1 MSLDMWK
8 KSALTIAMAA
18 TLAACAGDD
27 GKDGQNGKD
36 GLNGSNGAAGAPGT
50 NGQNGTDGSNG
61 QDGAT
66 GQNGIDGI
74 DGIDGKDGISGK
86 LVQIGRYESGIF
98 DDGGAEIVAFD
109 ATTDKLFVVNSGIS
123 KIDVL
128 DLTDPANPTKLSTI
142 DVAAAT
148 VAGFTAGGANSVA
161 TKNGTLAVA
170 VENDNKQ
177 AKGQVYF
184 YNTDTLAFEAAVEAG
199 ALPDMVTFTHDG
211 AKVLAAN
218 EGEPNDMYT
227 VDPEGSVT
235 IIDVATKTATTADFT
250 DFNALEQDLL
260 DAGVRIF
267 GYDFV
272 NDEAST
278 VAQDLEPE
286 YITVSED
293 NTKAFVALQENNAL
307 AVVDIATSDVTEII
321 ALGYKDHSVQG
332 NGIDGVR
339 DDKLAI
345 IETVPVFGM
354 YQPDSIS
361 SYTFNGKTYIV
372 TANEGDAREYLTK
385 NEVAD
390 EAACET
396 AGGIDF
402 EDDDGDLLCFYFVE
416 EERVRKLDLN
426 IDNFSSDEQ
435 AKLADKD
442 GLGDLTV
449 TLVNGY
455 NEGNDNYD
463 EVYSYGARS
472 FSIWNE
478 NGDLVFDS
486 GDQFEQIVADA
497 TPFYFN
503 VSNDNAK
510 IDNRSDNKGP
520 EPEGLTVGTVADH
533 TYAYIGLE
541 RQGGIMV
548 YDITNPFAPQFIQ
561 YTSNRDFSV
570 DMDEV
575 DAGNLPAGAAGDL
588 APEGMTFISADDSP
602 NGKPLVI
609 VGNEV
614 SGTTTVYEVK

>member
-1 MSLDMWK
+1 MSLELLK
-8 KSALTIAMAA
+8 KSALMIAMTAA
-18 TLAACAGDD
+18 LAACGGDDGDD
-27 GKDGQNGKD
+27 GKDGVD
-36 GLNGSNGAAGAPGT
+36 GTDGTAGAPGAPGSDGT
-50 NGQNGTDGSNG
+50 NGS
-61 QDGAT
+61 
-66 GQNGIDGI
+66 DGI
-74 DGIDGKDGISGK
+74 DSISGK
-86 LVQIGRYESGIF
+86 LVQVGRYESGIF

-109 ATTDKLFVVNSGIS
+109 STTDKLFVVNSGVS
-123 KIDVL
+123 MIDVL

-142 DVAAAT
+142 DVTAASVT
-148 VAGFTAGGANSVA
+148 GFTAGGANSVA
-161 TKNGTLAVA
+161 TNNGVLAVA
-170 VENDNKQ
+170 VENDDKQ
-177 AKGQVYF
+177 ANGQVYF

-250 DFNALEQDLL
+250 GFNALEQDLL
-260 DAGVRIF
+260 DVGVRIF

-272 NDEAST
+272 NDVAST

-286 YITVSED
+286 YITVSDD

-321 ALGYKDHSVQG
+321 ALGYKDHSIQG

-339 DDKLAI
+339 DDELAI

-354 YQPDSIS
+354 YQPDSIA
-361 SYTFNGKTYIV
+361 SYSFNGNTYVV

-390 EAACET
+390 EAACEA

-402 EDDDGDLLCFYFVE
+402 DEDDGDLLCFYFVE

-426 IDNFSSDEQ
+426 TDNFTDAEL
-435 AKLADKD
+435 AKLGDKD

-503 VSNDNAK
+503 VSNDNAN

-520 EPEGLTVGTVADH
+520 EPEGLTIGTVNGQ

-541 RQGGIMV
+541 RQGGIMA
-548 YDITNPFAPQFIQ
+548 YNISNPFAPQFVQ
-561 YTSNRDFSV
+561 YISNRDFSV

-575 DAGNLPAGAAGDL
+575 EAGNLPAGAAGDL
-588 APEGMTFISADDSP
+588 APEGMTFISAEDSP
-602 NGKPLVI
+602 NGKPLVV

>member
-1 MSLDMWK
+1 MSLEMWK
-8 KSALTIAMAA
+8 KSALAIAMAA
-18 TLAACAGDD
+18 TLAACSGEDGSD
-27 GKDGQNGKD
+27 GKDGAAGAT
-36 GLNGSNGAAGAPGT
+36 GAAGTPITSVG
-50 NGQNGTDGSNG
+50 
-61 QDGAT
+61 GAT
-66 GQNGIDGI
+66 
-74 DGIDGKDGISGK
+74 
-86 LVQIGRYESGIF
+86 LVQIGRYESDIF

-109 ATTDKLFVVNSGIS
+109 ATTDKLFVVNSGDS
-123 KIDVL
+123 TIDVL
-128 DLTDPANPTKLSTI
+128 DLTDPANPTKLATI
-142 DVAAAT
+142 DVTAAT
-148 VAGFTAGGANSVA
+148 VTGFTAGGANSVA

-170 VENDNKQ
+170 VENDDKQ
-177 AKGQVYF
+177 ANGQVYF

-227 VDPEGSVT
+227 VDPEGSIT
-235 IIDVATKTATTADFT
+235 IIDVATKAATTADFT

-272 NDEAST
+272 NDIAST

-286 YITVSED
+286 YITISED

-307 AVVDIATSDVTEII
+307 AVVDIANSDVTEII
-321 ALGYKDHSVQG
+321 SLGYKDHSVRG

-339 DDKLAI
+339 DDEQAI
-345 IETVPVFGM
+345 VETVPVFGM
-354 YQPDSIS
+354 YQPDSIA
-361 SYTFNGKTYIV
+361 SYTFNGNTYIV

-390 EAACET
+390 EAACEA
-396 AGGIDF
+396 AGGIEF
-402 EDDDGDLLCFYFVE
+402 EEDDGDLLCFYFKE

-426 IDNFSSDEQ
+426 TENFTNEEL
-435 AKLADKD
+435 AKLGDKD

-449 TLVNGY
+449 TMVNGL
-455 NEGNDNYD
+455 NDEDTYD
-463 EVYSYGARS
+463 EVYAYGARS

-478 NGDLVFDS
+478 NGDLVYDS
-486 GDQFEQIVADA
+486 GDQFEQIIA
-497 TPFYFN
+497 TLTPNYFN
-503 VSNDNAK
+503 ASNDKNE

-520 EPEGLTVGTVADH
+520 EPEGIAIGTIDGRTFAF
-533 TYAYIGLE
+533 IGLE

-548 YDITNPFAPQFIQ
+548 YDVTNPFATGFVG
-561 YTSNRDFSV
+561 YTSNRDFSI
-570 DMDEV
+570 DIGDIK
-575 DAGNLPAGAAGDL
+575 DGTLPAGAAGDL
-588 APEGMTFISADDSP
+588 APEGMEFVSSDDSP

-614 SGTTTVYEVK
+614 SGTTTIYEVK

>member
-1 MSLDMWK
+1 MEMWK
-8 KSALTIAMAA
+8 KSALAIAMAA
-18 TLAACAGDD
+18 TLAACSGEDGSD
-27 GKDGQNGKD
+27 GKDGAAGAT
-36 GLNGSNGAAGAPGT
+36 GAAGTPITSVG
-50 NGQNGTDGSNG
+50 
-61 QDGAT
+61 GAT
-66 GQNGIDGI
+66 
-74 DGIDGKDGISGK
+74 
-86 LVQIGRYESGIF
+86 LVQIGRYESDIF

-109 ATTDKLFVVNSGIS
+109 ATTDKLFVVNSGDS
-123 KIDVL
+123 TIDVL
-128 DLTDPANPTKLSTI
+128 DLTDPANPTKLATI
-142 DVAAAT
+142 DVTAAT
-148 VAGFTAGGANSVA
+148 VTGFTAGGANSVA

-170 VENDNKQ
+170 VENDDKQ
-177 AKGQVYF
+177 ANGQVYF

-227 VDPEGSVT
+227 VDPEGSIT
-235 IIDVATKTATTADFT
+235 IIDVATKAATTADFT

-272 NDEAST
+272 NDIAST

-286 YITVSED
+286 YITISED

-307 AVVDIATSDVTEII
+307 AVVDIANSDVTEII
-321 ALGYKDHSVQG
+321 SLGYKDHSVRG

-339 DDKLAI
+339 DDEQAI
-345 IETVPVFGM
+345 VETVPVFGM
-354 YQPDSIS
+354 YQPDSIA
-361 SYTFNGKTYIV
+361 SYTFNGNTYIV

-390 EAACET
+390 EAACEA
-396 AGGIDF
+396 AGGIEF
-402 EDDDGDLLCFYFVE
+402 EEDDGDLLCFYFKE

-426 IDNFSSDEQ
+426 TENFTNEEL
-435 AKLADKD
+435 AKLGDKD

-449 TLVNGY
+449 TMVNGL
-455 NEGNDNYD
+455 NDEDTYD
-463 EVYSYGARS
+463 EVYAYGARS

-478 NGDLVFDS
+478 NGDLVYDS
-486 GDQFEQIVADA
+486 GDQFEQIIA
-497 TPFYFN
+497 TLTPNYFN
-503 VSNDNAK
+503 ASNDKNE

-520 EPEGLTVGTVADH
+520 EPEGIAIGTIDGRTFAF
-533 TYAYIGLE
+533 IGLE

-548 YDITNPFAPQFIQ
+548 YDVTNPFATGFVG
-561 YTSNRDFSV
+561 YTSNRDFSI
-570 DMDEV
+570 DIGDIK
-575 DAGNLPAGAAGDL
+575 DGTLPAGAAGDL
-588 APEGMTFISADDSP
+588 APEGMEFVSSDDSP

-614 SGTTTVYEVK
+614 SGTTTIYEVK

>member
-1 MSLDMWK
+1 MSLEMWK

-50 NGQNGTDGSNG
+50 PGANGQNG
-61 QDGAT
+61 A
-66 GQNGIDGI
+66 
-74 DGIDGKDGISGK
+74 DGISGK
-86 LVQIGRYESGIF
+86 LVQVGRYESNLF
-98 DDGGAEIVAFD
+98 DKGGAEIVAFD
-109 ATTDKLFVVNSGIS
+109 PTTDKLFVVNSGVS
-123 KIDVL
+123 MIDVL
-128 DLTDPANPTKLSTI
+128 DLSDPANPTKLSTI
-142 DVAAAT
+142 DVSTAS
-148 VAGFTAGGANSVA
+148 VSGFTAGGANSVA
-161 TKNGTLAVA
+161 TRNGTLAVA

-177 AKGQVYF
+177 ANGQVYF

-199 ALPDMVTFTHDG
+199 ALPDMVTFTHNG
-211 AKVLAAN
+211 TKVLAAN
-218 EGEPNDMYT
+218 EGEPNAMYT

-235 IIDVATKTATTADFT
+235 IIDVATKQATTADFT
-250 DFNALEQDLL
+250 DFNAQKNTLL
-260 DAGVRIF
+260 DANVRIF
-267 GYDFV
+267 GHDPV
-272 NDEAST
+272 NKVDST

-293 NTKAFVALQENNAL
+293 NTTAFVALQENNAL
-307 AVVDIATSDVTEII
+307 AVVDIASAKVTDVIG
-321 ALGYKDHSVQG
+321 LGYKDHSIQG

-385 NEVAD
+385 NAVAD
-390 EAACET
+390 EAACKA
-396 AGGIDF
+396 AGGIEF
-402 EDDDGDLLCFYFVE
+402 EEDDGDLLCFYFKE
-416 EERVRKLDLN
+416 EARVRKLDLN
-426 IDNFSSDEQ
+426 TDNFSSDEQ

-449 TLVNGY
+449 TTINGL
-455 NEGNDNYD
+455 NDSDTYD
-463 EVYSYGARS
+463 KVYSYGARS

-486 GDQFEQIVADA
+486 GDQFEQIIADA

-503 VSNDNAK
+503 VSNTSAK

-520 EPEGLTVGTVADH
+520 EPEGLALGTVNGH

-548 YDITNPFAPQFIQ
+548 YDISNPFAPQFIQ

-588 APEGMTFISADDSP
+588 APEGMTFVSADDSP

>member
-1 MSLDMWK
+1 MSLEMWK
-8 KSALTIAMAA
+8 KSALAIAMAA
-18 TLAACAGDD
+18 TLAACSGEDGSD
-27 GKDGQNGKD
+27 GKDG
-36 GLNGSNGAAGAPGT
+36 AAGATGPA
-50 NGQNGTDGSNG
+50 G
-61 QDGAT
+61 QDGAPGAT
-66 GQNGIDGI
+66 GPSGQNGADGA
-74 DGIDGKDGISGK
+74 DGKDGISGK
-86 LVQIGRYESGIF
+86 LVQVGRYESGIF

-109 ATTDKLFVVNSGIS
+109 ATTDKLFVVNSGDS
-123 KIDVL
+123 TIDVL
-128 DLTDPANPTKLSTI
+128 DLTDPANPTKLATI
-142 DVAAAT
+142 DVTAAT
-148 VAGFTAGGANSVA
+148 VTGFTAGGANSVA

-170 VENDNKQ
+170 VENDDKQ
-177 AKGQVYF
+177 ANGQVYF

-227 VDPEGSVT
+227 VDPEGSIT
-235 IIDVATKTATTADFT
+235 IIDVAAKTATTADFT

-272 NDEAST
+272 NDVAST

-286 YITVSED
+286 YITISED

-307 AVVDIATSDVTEII
+307 AVVDIANSDVTEII
-321 ALGYKDHSVQG
+321 GLGYKDHSIQG

-354 YQPDSIS
+354 YQPDSIA
-361 SYTFNGKTYIV
+361 SYTFNGTTYIV
-372 TANEGDAREYLTK
+372 TANEGDAREYLTE

-390 EAACET
+390 EAECLATGAVE
-396 AGGIDF
+396 F
-402 EDDDGDLLCFYFVE
+402 EDDDGDLLCFYFKE

-426 IDNFSSDEQ
+426 TENFTNEEL
-435 AKLADKD
+435 AKLGDKD

-449 TLVNGY
+449 TMVNGY

-463 EVYSYGARS
+463 AVYSYGARS

-486 GDQFEQIVADA
+486 GDQIEQIVADA

-503 VSNDNAK
+503 VTDNDSK

-520 EPEGLTVGTVADH
+520 EPEGLAVGTVDGQ
-533 TYAYIGLE
+533 TYAYVGLE

-548 YDITNPFAPQFIQ
+548 FDITNPFAPQFVQ

-575 DAGNLPAGAAGDL
+575 DAGTLPAGAAGDL
-588 APEGMTFISADDSP
+588 APEGMAFVSAEDSP

-614 SGTTTVYEVK
+614 SGTTTIYEVK